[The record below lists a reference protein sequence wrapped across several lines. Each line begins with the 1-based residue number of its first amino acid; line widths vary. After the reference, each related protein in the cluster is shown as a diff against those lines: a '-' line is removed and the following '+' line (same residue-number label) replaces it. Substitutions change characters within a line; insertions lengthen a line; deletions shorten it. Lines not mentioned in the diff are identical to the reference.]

1 MSIPILYN
9 TSGYEKVETLK
20 LLEGLV
26 DIYLPD
32 FKYADDNLALRLS
45 GTKNY
50 FEITTKAI
58 LEMYRQVG
66 KPEFDSEGIM
76 KKGMIIR
83 HLILP
88 NYISNTK
95 EVISWIDKNIDKNV
109 YISIM
114 SQYFP
119 CYKAKN
125 MKDLNRKIT
134 CEEYSKVE
142 DFLEYTDIENGYMQD
157 FNENENEE
165 IYVPDFKGK
174 GKNK

>member
-1 MSIPILYN
+1 
-9 TSGYEKVETLK
+9 
-20 LLEGLV
+20 
-26 DIYLPD
+26 
-32 FKYADDNLALRLS
+32 
-45 GTKNY
+45 
-50 FEITTKAI
+50 
-58 LEMYRQVG
+58 
-66 KPEFDSEGIM
+66 M

-95 EVISWIDKNIDKNV
+95 KVISWIDKNIDKNV

-119 CYKAKN
+119 CYKTKN

-142 DFLEYTDIENGYMQD
+142 DFLNYTDIENGYMQD